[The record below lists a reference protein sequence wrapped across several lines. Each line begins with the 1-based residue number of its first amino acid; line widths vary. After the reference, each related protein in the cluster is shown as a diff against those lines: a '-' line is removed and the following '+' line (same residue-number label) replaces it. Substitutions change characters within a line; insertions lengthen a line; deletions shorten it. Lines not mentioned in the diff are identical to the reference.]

1 MTASPTDDLASAERR
16 IQELTRELSQARGDL
31 AEAREQQATTAA
43 ILAAIPNSA
52 TDPSGVFAEIA
63 ASAAR
68 LCDAYDAT
76 MSQVDAGFLRTVA
89 HHGPI
94 PQSSTLPLIRGFI
107 TGRSVLERQTIHIAD
122 VQALTDEY
130 PDGSASARQL
140 GHRTIVAVPL
150 IHDGEA
156 IGVIAVRRTEARP
169 FTDRQI
175 DLLKSFADQA
185 VIAIE
190 NTRLFEEVQ
199 ASKRELHESLEYQT
213 ATSDVLGAIARTPTQ
228 LQPVLTEICK
238 TASRLCETYDSGVFF
253 RDGDWLRMGLNQGPI
268 GASLERLAL
277 TRGYVVGRA
286 ILDRDVVHV
295 HDLRAAA
302 DEYPEGYQMSLKL
315 GHRSIVAVPLVL
327 NGESIGA
334 LGLSRL
340 EVKPFNEKQIKL
352 VRTFADQAV
361 VAIQNARLFEA
372 EQTRTKEVEAKSA
385 ELHESLE
392 YQTAMSDV
400 LNVISRSP
408 TDVQPVFDSIAQ
420 SAMRLCEGEF
430 AFVLRFDGELLQFAA
445 SYGLTPQGLTALRNS
460 LPRSAGNDTA
470 NGRAI
475 LQRAVVQIPDV
486 QADAAYGALGVA
498 EEATYR
504 SLVAVPLLHDGD
516 PIGGITVGRAHVG
529 SFSDSQITLLK
540 SFADQAV
547 IAIENTRLFEA
558 EQTRNRELRDSLD
571 RQTAT
576 SEVLGVISRSP
587 NEVQPVLDT
596 IVATA
601 QRLCQA

>member
-1 MTASPTDDLASAERR
+1 MTALPTDDIASAERR
-16 IQELTRELSQARGDL
+16 IQELTKELSWASGELSQARGEL
-31 AEAREQQATTAA
+31 VEAREQQAATAE
-43 ILAAIPNSA
+43 ILRVI
-52 TDPSGVFAEIA
+52 SGSPRDRQRVFADIA

-68 LCDAYDAT
+68 LCDAYDVT
-76 MSQVDAGFLRTVA
+76 IRQVDGDILRLVA

-94 PQSSTLPLIRGFI
+94 PPTAHGAPLKRGFVTAHAI
-107 TGRSVLERQTIHIAD
+107 LDRRTIQVTD
-122 VQALTDEY
+122 LQAEIDAY
-130 PDGSASARQL
+130 PESSEVARRL
-140 GHRTIVAVPL
+140 GHRTLLAAPL
-150 IHDGEA
+150 IHAGEA
-156 IGVIAVRRTEARP
+156 IGSIAIRRNEVRP

-175 DLLKSFADQA
+175 ELLKTFADQA

-190 NTRLFEEVQ
+190 NTRLFEAEQ
-199 ASKRELHESLEYQT
+199 ASKLELQESLEYQT
-213 ATSDVLGAIARTPTQ
+213 AISDVLG
-228 LQPVLTEICK
+228 
-238 TASRLCETYDSGVFF
+238 
-253 RDGDWLRMGLNQGPI
+253 
-268 GASLERLAL
+268 
-277 TRGYVVGRA
+277 
-286 ILDRDVVHV
+286 
-295 HDLRAAA
+295 
-302 DEYPEGYQMSLKL
+302 
-315 GHRSIVAVPLVL
+315 
-327 NGESIGA
+327 
-334 LGLSRL
+334 
-340 EVKPFNEKQIKL
+340 
-352 VRTFADQAV
+352 
-361 VAIQNARLFEA
+361 
-372 EQTRTKEVEAKSA
+372 
-385 ELHESLE
+385 
-392 YQTAMSDV
+392 
-400 LNVISRSP
+400 VISRSP

-430 AFVLRFDGELLQFAA
+430 AFVLRFDGELLRFAA

-516 PIGGITVGRAHVG
+516 PTGGITVGRAHVG